1 MAIHGFLG
9 VSWCGICLKEK
20 DNGTWNFYRS
30 PCDLLVLYL
39 RFFKKLG
46 FLKICACCWML
57 MQQIFESV
65 ARIEA
70 AYFDT
75 DRGSQ
80 IKITNSYD
88 EESFYCK

>member
-1 MAIHGFLG
+1 
-9 VSWCGICLKEK
+9 
-20 DNGTWNFYRS
+20 
-30 PCDLLVLYL
+30 
-39 RFFKKLG
+39 
-46 FLKICACCWML
+46 